1 MILRHKIKKKEFLE
15 LWKKVEASNSGE
27 PGIYFSNDADWGTNP
42 CCEVALRPYQFCN
55 LTTIN
60 VSNIES
66 QEDLNNRARAA
77 AFIGTLQASYTNF
90 HYLRDIWKKTT
101 ERDALIG
108 VSMTGIAS
116 GQVFKYNLEEAKKAS
131 VANLNKILST
141 IKGAEFKYTTTD
153 VKIGKYQFFRIKVEG
168 FNSNNQLV
176 ITQIYYNA
184 YIQNHLFGV
193 LITYN
198 NEKEGN
204 VMEANFVSSFE

>member
-1 MILRHKIKKKEFLE
+1 MKIKFIITFLLISTNIIFSQE
-15 LWKKVEASNSGE
+15 KIIKTNGNEIITVDNVESGKVEN
-27 PGIYFSNDADWGTNP
+27 GIYTCYMFDWKIKIPENYNVIDTKKLEELERNGNNEITKRTDN
-42 CCEVALRPYQFCN
+42 VKVQN
-55 LTTIN
+55 TI
-60 VSNIES
+60 
-66 QEDLNNRARAA
+66 
-77 AFIGTLQASYTNF
+77 
-90 HYLRDIWKKTT
+90 
-101 ERDALIG
+101 ALIG
-108 VSMTGIAS
+108 FSLDKKNS
-116 GQVFKYNLEEAKKAS
+116 FSSNFNPLSEPKYNLEEAKKAS